1 MALSATVL
9 PPSSK
14 QGATHGYAPDGL
26 LVPLVNSEPD
36 GGGGIASHD
45 FDAIGTD
52 RAGQGM
58 NGTSTPGAISE
69 HDEVPPSTP
78 SWAMQ
83 RHPDA
88 VALTRALEEI
98 ARTESTVDGSSV
110 RSTTDTTPATLL
122 ALSLQDV
129 AAIEGAEDGG
139 GTLVSGYMHDLPLT
153 STRLDRNS
161 DPSLEQSGTNTHR
174 YNLHT
179 NAHTISHNITT
190 THVHTANILTLSTS
204 NSE

>member
-1 MALSATVL
+1 MTLAAHARVRTHNYSTLKNEREAHTGGAGAARPSRAVALSATVL

-14 QGATHGYAPDGL
+14 QGAMHGHASDGL
-26 LVPLVNSEPD
+26 LVPLANSELD
-36 GGGGIASHD
+36 GGGGLASHD

-52 RAGQGM
+52 RAGHGM

-98 ARTESTVDGSSV
+98 ARAESTVDGSSV

-122 ALSLQDV
+122 ALSLQD
-129 AAIEGAEDGG
+129 AAGIEGAEDGG
-139 GTLVSGYMHDLPLT
+139 GTLVSAY
-153 STRLDRNS
+153 
-161 DPSLEQSGTNTHR
+161 
-174 YNLHT
+174 
-179 NAHTISHNITT
+179 
-190 THVHTANILTLSTS
+190 VHA
-204 NSE
+204 